1 MPAQFCFIKSNGE
14 NEMLNTIDDK
24 IAEFLGETPNKEYC
38 VFMDNVSDMGFSIL
52 MRMEGSTIDKEKFD
66 KWLSDVQSRD
76 PSRHEAI
83 VNFYEGK
90 LIPCLRKFLYEDYTF
105 KAWR

>member
-1 MPAQFCFIKSNGE
+1 MPAQFCFIKPNGE

-24 IAEFLGETPNKEYC
+24 IAEFLGETPDKEYN
-38 VFMDNVSDMGFSIL
+38 VFMDNISDMGFSIL
-52 MRMEGSTIDKEKFD
+52 MRMEGTSIDEAKFN

-76 PSRHEAI
+76 PQRYEAI
-83 VNFYEGK
+83 INFYKGK
-90 LIPCLRKFLYEDYTF
+90 LIPCLRKFLYQDYTF